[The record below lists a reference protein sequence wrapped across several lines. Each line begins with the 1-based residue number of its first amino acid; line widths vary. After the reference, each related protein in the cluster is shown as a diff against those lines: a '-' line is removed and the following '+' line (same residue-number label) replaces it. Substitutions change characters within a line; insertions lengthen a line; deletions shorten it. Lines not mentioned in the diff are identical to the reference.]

1 MSSSRAAGKIL
12 PPTGA
17 PHYFVATTTSRG
29 LFNTVPRS
37 IWHTSID
44 GLIKRNTSAKM
55 DAIK

>member
-12 PPTGA
+12 PPKGA

-29 LFNTVPRS
+29 LFNTAPRS
-37 IWHTSID
+37 TWHSLID
-44 GLIKRNTSAKM
+44 GLIRRNTSAKM